1 MILEYDTTVFNVI
14 RISMIVV
21 NHCQQY
27 LKLLQGCVR
36 VCCTVALLLT
46 MAPTCVLQGLAY
58 LHTQNKIHRDIKGA
72 NILLTDEGDVK
83 LGKFGLS
90 MPELFVTA

>member
-1 MILEYDTTVFNVI
+1 MSI
-14 RISMIVV
+14 IVV
-21 NHCQQY
+21 NHCLQFW
-27 LKLLQGCVR
+27 KLLQGCVC
-36 VCCTVALLLT
+36 VCWCTVALLLT

-90 MPELFVTA
+90 MLELFVNV